1 MKLYPIFALIMLFNF
16 VCVNAQQNM
25 SFERERHRGMLETI
39 KNDIKKNYYDPNFK
53 GIDLEAN
60 FKAADEKLKKANSI
74 GLMSGIVAQ
83 FMLDFDDS
91 HLFFIPPGKV
101 NKTDYGFEMRMIGDK
116 CLVVKLD
123 EKSDAAQKG
132 LRIGDQI
139 YSLEGFG
146 PDRASLW
153 KMEYFFNRLN
163 PRPTLKMTVIKP
175 DGKSL
180 NLEILAKITP
190 GKQIMDA
197 TGGDLNQIIR
207 ESEEA
212 YYKSVKQY
220 FYEKID
226 GLFIWK
232 MPQFSLE
239 TTKVDDIMNKAKK
252 SQAMILDLRGNSG
265 GRVDMVLR
273 LIGSFFPDD
282 LKVYDEK
289 ARKETKEIIAK
300 TRGKNAYTGKL
311 VVLIDSDSASASEIF
326 SRVIQLE
333 KRGTIIGDQSSGAV
347 MESRYYGHQAGLNV
361 VAFYGASVTIA
372 DLIMKDGKSLEKLG
386 VTPDIKLV
394 PTGKDLAESRD
405 IVLSKAV
412 ESLGFTLSAE
422 DAGKIFPNEYEK

>member
-1 MKLYPIFALIMLFNF
+1 MKLNTFFVLIILFLF
-16 VCVNAQQNM
+16 VSVNAQQNM
-25 SFERERHRGMLETI
+25 GFERERHRSMLETI
-39 KNDIKKNYYDPNFK
+39 KNDIKKNYFDPNFK

-60 FKAADEKLKKANSI
+60 FKAADEKLKQAASI
-74 GLMSGIVAQ
+74 GQMSGIIAQ

-101 NKTDYGFEMRMIGDK
+101 NKTDYGFQMRMIGDK

-132 LRIGDQI
+132 LKIGDQI

-146 PDRASLW
+146 PDRANLW
-153 KMEYFFNRLN
+153 KMEYFFNRLR

-175 DGKSL
+175 DGKSAAI
-180 NLEILAKITP
+180 EIIAKITQ

-197 TGGDLNQIIR
+197 TGGDLNQLIR
-207 ESEEA
+207 EDEEA
-212 YYKSVKQY
+212 YLKSVKQY

-226 GLFIWK
+226 GLFVWK

-239 TTKVDDIMNKAKK
+239 PTKVDDIMDKAKK

-273 LIGSFFPDD
+273 LIGNFFPEN

-289 ARKETKEIIAK
+289 TRKETKEIIAK
-300 TRGKNAYTGKL
+300 TRGKNAYSGKL
-311 VVLIDSDSASASEIF
+311 IVLIDSDSASASEIF

-347 MESRYYGHQAGLNV
+347 MESRYYGHQSGLNV

-386 VTPDIKLV
+386 VTPDERLI
-394 PTGKDLAESRD
+394 PTAKDLAERRD
-405 IVLSKAV
+405 VVLSKAV
-412 ESLGFTLSAE
+412 ELLGFKLTPE
-422 DAGKIFPNEYEK
+422 EAGKLFPNEYDR